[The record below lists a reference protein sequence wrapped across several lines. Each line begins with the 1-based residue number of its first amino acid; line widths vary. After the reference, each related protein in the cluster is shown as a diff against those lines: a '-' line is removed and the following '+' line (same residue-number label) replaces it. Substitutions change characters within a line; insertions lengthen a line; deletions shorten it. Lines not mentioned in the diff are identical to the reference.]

1 MVVDPGCPGSTSII
15 AGRIFSPQ
23 KALDCKELFNENE
36 FHSRRPAENGRKPLV
51 HKEKIKD
58 E

>member
-1 MVVDPGCPGSTSII
+1 MVVDLGCPGSTSI
-15 AGRIFSPQ
+15 AGHIFSPQ
-23 KALDCKELFNENE
+23 KALDCKELFNANW
-36 FHSRRPAENGRKPLV
+36 FYSRRRPTKNGRKPLV